1 VEAAFL
7 TPRLGDLEG
16 SSTGAV
22 VAQLLQGAVEEDAP
36 RRRARIG
43 RDLDA
48 DGQTTPTT
56 EDEFERTRERRR
68 RFSRDLDEA
77 SEPSIE
83 KVVEAPV
90 VPEDQ
95 TVTVVETDP
104 DLLAITEAPARI
116 DTVVRRPT
124 LGLVGY
130 EDRFCTLE
138 IFGKDANGDGDYVPM
153 YNTSY
158 SAPRHPINS
167 NFLINRISHGTQEAV
182 QIVRTFGD
190 YYLSD
195 VGENPTTVEVEGVL
209 FESKNFPW
217 LSEWR
222 ANYDRFLRAR
232 QCILRKAMV
241 HLVVDDVMY
250 MGYIIASSVSRNVSP
265 AWELV
270 PFNFTMILRSAVNL
284 RVDELFPSSTEASAA
299 LASTVGAQGPNGLLP
314 GNIGDPDAST
324 LAQVAEIVSGSFDE
338 GNRLQQVDGLKFAGS
353 VDEAATRVNIEHL
366 VDVARRI
373 NASKGYDFID
383 LQELRN
389 GYLAQRMAEVESIG
403 LSNPDVLQKL
413 GFPSRYEMA
422 VSARRTRV
430 QEEYR
435 AGIEAGINAA
445 RQGLTRW
452 GFL

>member
-1 VEAAFL
+1 
-7 TPRLGDLEG
+7 
-16 SSTGAV
+16 
-22 VAQLLQGAVEEDAP
+22 
-36 RRRARIG
+36 
-43 RDLDA
+43 
-48 DGQTTPTT
+48 
-56 EDEFERTRERRR
+56 
-68 RFSRDLDEA
+68 
-77 SEPSIE
+77 
-83 KVVEAPV
+83 
-90 VPEDQ
+90 
-95 TVTVVETDP
+95 
-104 DLLAITEAPARI
+104 
-116 DTVVRRPT
+116 
-124 LGLVGY
+124 
-130 EDRFCTLE
+130 
-138 IFGKDANGDGDYVPM
+138 
-153 YNTSY
+153 
-158 SAPRHPINS
+158 
-167 NFLINRISHGTQEAV
+167 
-182 QIVRTFGD
+182 
-190 YYLSD
+190 
-195 VGENPTTVEVEGVL
+195 
-209 FESKNFPW
+209 
-217 LSEWR
+217 
-222 ANYDRFLRAR
+222 
-232 QCILRKAMV
+232 MV

-284 RVDELFPSSTEASAA
+284 RVDELFPSSTEARAA
-299 LASTVGAQGPNGLLP
+299 LASTIGAQGPNGLLP

-373 NASKGYDFID
+373 NVSKGYDFID

-435 AGIEAGINAA
+435 EGIEAGINAA